1 MLTFAVRGCDASL
14 ASFRICSRIFTKL
27 KRFFTQEFVLTRI
40 SSLCMKFIR
49 DGLFGD
55 FLEET
60 MTNYSPSILYV
71 DDQSDQRIFLAA
83 LLEYRGFRVRTAKC
97 ALDALELAG
106 TERFDVVVLD
116 YELPDMTGALL
127 AQEIRAFEPSAR
139 VILFSGRA
147 HLPPGELTYV
157 DVHIVKASLLDNII
171 ETIQGL
177 LELPAGR

>member
-1 MLTFAVRGCDASL
+1 
-14 ASFRICSRIFTKL
+14 
-27 KRFFTQEFVLTRI
+27 
-40 SSLCMKFIR
+40 MKFIR
-49 DGLFGD
+49 AGLFGD

-60 MTNYSPSILYV
+60 VTNYSPSILYV

-83 LLEYRGFRVRTAKC
+83 LLQYRGFHVRTARC
-97 ALDALELAG
+97 ALNALELMV
-106 TERFDVVVLD
+106 TERFDAVIVD
-116 YELPDMTGALL
+116 YDLPDMTGAQL